1 MYNTNIHGANKMMI
15 YTSIRKSKQK
25 LRPKKEREEYEA
37 WLASHK
43 PKKIV
48 HQVSEPFVYKLNT
61 PVGRSTTKHIPS
73 LNTGLAVAT
82 AAPRKVY
89 TGDKILGIATMHK
102 SNAVPVFNNTEAV
115 EISKMRR

>member
-1 MYNTNIHGANKMMI
+1 MMI
-15 YTSIRKSKQK
+15 YTSTRKSKQK

-37 WLASHK
+37 WLAKHQAKK
-43 PKKIV
+43 PIR
-48 HQVSEPFVYKLNT
+48 QDSSTFTYKLT
-61 PVGRSTTKHIPS
+61 APAGRTTTKHIPS

-89 TGDKILGIATMHK
+89 TGDKVLGIATMHK
-102 SNAVPVFNNTEAV
+102 SNAVPVFNSTEAV